1 MRKYDYSF
9 LNQRW
14 KQLVGYIEEVSS
26 LKDNFEKVVEVSRKS
41 CKTFISVISI
51 LEDINLEE
59 NLNISINELRSKGI
73 LNNNIYLKIK
83 YIENEY
89 LNIQSSN
96 YFVNEEM
103 AEICLDNLY
112 EIVKWY
118 SDKYESNNKYN
129 NYKNDEKNK
138 NNYKK
143 VIYSKEDLEIFA
155 EHKDIQRLLYQ
166 GKECIERDKNDILYL
181 PSNSI
186 INARKI
192 IEYITIKIQNKFGIK
207 SQGGLL
213 EKIESLEAI
222 IRKDIYYKMISPML
236 DRNYESY
243 FLEDENSRN
252 NETKAVCYLNLAY
265 EVSKWYIDFIK

>member
-41 CKTFISVISI
+41 CKTFISVIST
-51 LEDINLEE
+51 LEDINLED

-96 YFVNEEM
+96 YFVDEEM

-112 EIVKWY
+112 EIIKWY
-118 SDKYESNNKYN
+118 SDKYESNNNYDN
-129 NYKNDEKNK
+129 NKTD
-138 NNYKK
+138 YKK
-143 VIYSKEDLEIFA
+143 VIYSKKDLDVFVD
-155 EHKDIQRLLYQ
+155 HKYIQSLLYQ